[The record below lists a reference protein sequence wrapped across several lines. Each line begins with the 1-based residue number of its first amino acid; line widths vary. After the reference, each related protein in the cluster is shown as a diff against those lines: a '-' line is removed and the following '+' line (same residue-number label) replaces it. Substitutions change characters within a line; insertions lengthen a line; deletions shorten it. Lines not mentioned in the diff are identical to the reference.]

1 MTTKT
6 AIQRSTVA
14 ALAFAMLGAGAAG
27 AESHKMPNGYI
38 GTASGD
44 LLRAGSAS
52 SGCIHGSDWSSE
64 MANVVGCDGFEL
76 DPKVE
81 LVEGSGSG
89 VVAEIVMPST
99 ALFAFD
105 SAELTEQGKQAVDSY
120 RGALMP
126 ELEEAYAALIVG
138 HTDSTG
144 AADYNKDLSTRR
156 AQSVRDYL
164 VETGAPAEKMRVLGV
179 GADDP
184 IASNDTAEGQAQ
196 NRRVEALVIG
206 ELRDMDSMLFPSA
219 ALFPRRSAELTSEG
233 KAALE
238 GQRAI
243 ARDSLLR
250 APYVE
255 VIGHTDDV
263 GDDAYNQKLS
273 EQRAQTIADY
283 LISTGVNTSVIVS
296 RGAGESQPIT
306 SNATAEG
313 RTANRRVEVFVLGR
327 TN

>member
-1 MTTKT
+1 MTKRKYRRP
-6 AIQRSTVA
+6 AIV
-14 ALAFAMLGAGAAG
+14 ALAFTVLSAGAAQSG
-27 AESHKMPNGYI
+27 PREMPNGFI
-38 GTASGD
+38 GNASGN
-44 LLRAGSAS
+44 LVRTGSG
-52 SGCIHGSDWSSE
+52 GCIHASDWTSE
-64 MANVVGCDGFEL
+64 MANVVGCDGVTL
-76 DPKVE
+76 DAQVT

-89 VVAEIVMPST
+89 LVAEIVMPST

-105 SAELTEQGKQAVDSY
+105 SADLTEDGERTVDSY
-120 RGALMP
+120 RDALLP

-144 AADYNKDLSTRR
+144 DAEYNKGLSLRR

-164 VETGAPAEKMRVLGV
+164 VETGAPGEKLKVLGS

-184 IASNDTAEGQAQ
+184 IATNDTDAGRSE

-206 ELRDMDSMLFPSA
+206 ELRDLDSVLFPSV

-233 KAALE
+233 RATLE
-238 GQRAI
+238 GERAF
-243 ARDSLLR
+243 ARELLQR

-263 GDDAYNQKLS
+263 GDDAYNQELS
-273 EQRAQTIADY
+273 EQRARTIADY
-283 LISTGVNTSVIVS
+283 LISSGVNTDVILA

-306 SNATAEG
+306 SNATPEG
-313 RTANRRVEVFVLGR
+313 RAENRRVEVFVLGR
-327 TN
+327 AN